1 MGRDRLQRKTLAIPL
16 VVGLTGGI
24 ATGKSTV
31 LGIFRSLGAQ
41 VLSADEIAREV
52 LRQHTDAYR
61 AVVASFGPQ
70 YVRPDGELDRAALA
84 RLIFFDHTARQR
96 LDEITHPAILSR
108 IAEEVSKARASGA
121 RQPFVVEVPL
131 LFEANARD
139 LVDKVV
145 VVASEHGTQFARLK
159 RRTGWPDEQVE
170 AAIASQMPLSQ
181 KISLADWVIW
191 NDGPLQETDQQVRK
205 VWREMQQAAKE
216 DRQ

>member
-1 MGRDRLQRKTLAIPL
+1 MRGRNAFGHGTGGTL

-31 LGIFRSLGAQ
+31 LEMFKSLGAQ
-41 VLSADEIAREV
+41 VLSADEMAREV
-52 LRQHTDAYR
+52 LRRNTDAYH
-61 AVVASFGPQ
+61 AVVKLFGPK

-84 RLIFFDHTARQR
+84 HLIFSDYTARER
-96 LDEITHPAILSR
+96 LNQITHPVILKR
-108 IAEEVSKARASGA
+108 IAEEVGKARAA
-121 RQPFVVEVPL
+121 RFSTPMVVEIPL
-131 LFEANARD
+131 LFEASAQD
-139 LVDKVV
+139 LVDKVI
-145 VVASEHGTQFARLK
+145 VVASEHSTQFARLK

-181 KISLADWVIW
+181 KISLADWVVW

-205 VWREMQQAAKE
+205 IWREMQQAAKE

>member
-1 MGRDRLQRKTLAIPL
+1 M

-41 VLSADEIAREV
+41 VISADEIAREV
-52 LRQHTDAYR
+52 LRPHTDVYQ
-61 AVVASFGPQ
+61 AVVESFGPQ

-84 RLIFFDHTARQR
+84 HLIFGDRTARQR
-96 LDEITHPAILSR
+96 LDEITHPAILNR
-108 IAEEVSKARASGA
+108 ISEEVGKARAAGTK
-121 RQPFVVEVPL
+121 QPIVVEVPL

-139 LVDKVV
+139 LVDKVL

-170 AAIASQMPLSQ
+170 AAIASQIPLPL

-205 VWREMQQAAKE
+205 IWREMQKAAKE